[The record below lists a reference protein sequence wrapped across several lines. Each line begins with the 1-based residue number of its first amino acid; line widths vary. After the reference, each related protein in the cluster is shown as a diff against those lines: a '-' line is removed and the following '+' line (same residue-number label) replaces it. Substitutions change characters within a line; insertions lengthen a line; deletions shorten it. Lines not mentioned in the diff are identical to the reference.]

1 MSKIIAK
8 NISKN
13 LRGKCSQKPLGHAK
27 QSATD
32 AFKTAIKRAIEEKRK
47 QLVIWFVIKF
57 LTKLQKFQKLYN
69 KIIQLQLSML
79 QMSMIKKY
87 LKKDIYLL
95 KKGNKLL
102 MI

>member
-32 AFKTAIKRAIEEKRK
+32 AFKTAIKRAIEETAEATGD
-47 QLVIWFVIKF
+47 LIC
-57 LTKLQKFQKLYN
+57 N
-69 KIIQLQLSML
+69 KIPNNSQQNNSKTVT
-79 QMSMIKKY
+79 SEY
-87 LKKDIYLL
+87 DR
-95 KKGNKLL
+95 NT
-102 MI
+102 